1 MDKENIHHGNIIL
14 GVAILGFGLLRMF
27 TEKKTFASLNQV
39 SLFAAVFLIVIGL
52 IGLKYLK
59 K

>member
-1 MDKENIHHGNIIL
+1 MDKEDIHYGNIIL
-14 GVAILGFGLLRMF
+14 GIAILSFGLLRMF
-27 TEKKTFASLNQV
+27 MEKRTIASINPLSV
-39 SLFAAVFLIVIGL
+39 FIAVFLIAIGL

>member
-27 TEKKTFASLNQV
+27 TEKKIFASLNQV

>member
-1 MDKENIHHGNIIL
+1 MDKRDIYNGNITL
-14 GVAILGFGLLRMF
+14 GVVILAFGIVRMF
-27 TEKKTFASLNQV
+27 FEKRAIASINPISV
-39 SLFAAVFLIVIGL
+39 IAPIFLIVIGL

>member
-1 MDKENIHHGNIIL
+1 MDKENIHYGNIIL
-14 GVAILGFGLLRMF
+14 GVAILGFGLLRMI
-27 TEKKTFASLNQV
+27 TDKKSFASLNHV

>member
-1 MDKENIHHGNIIL
+1 MDKEDIYYGNIIL
-14 GVAILGFGLLRMF
+14 GVVILGYGLLRML
-27 TEKKTFASLNQV
+27 TEKKSFASLNPV